1 MSGALEHCGYE
12 VSADKPGGKF
22 AISLSTPF
30 EGASVMAEM
39 RPAGEYERDWKF
51 AVAVENNRGVGWSAG
66 GVFCDCGRFFAK
78 SMLRSM
84 ALEMRRAY
92 CHRGQ
97 KIRKRAIARAKA
109 KAEAGKG
116 GAE

>member
-1 MSGALEHCGYE
+1 MSGALEHCGYKAE
-12 VSADKPGGKF
+12 DFPNAVCIIG
-22 AISLSTPF
+22 LTTPY
-30 EGASVMAEM
+30 EGATIEAVMF
-39 RPAGEYERDWKF
+39 RDGGSGRDWLF
-51 AVAVENNRGVGWSAG
+51 GCHVRNNRGTGWRITG
-66 GVFCDCGRFFAK
+66 DFLDCGRFVAK

-97 KIRKRAIARAKA
+97 KIRKRAIARANA